1 MSYKILIV
9 DDDKSLSFIMGETL
23 KRHGYEV
30 MLAYSEEE
38 CYKVLEKNSFNLIIL
53 DINLPDSTGF
63 EICKDLRRKSNVPII
78 FASARSSVTDKIDG
92 LDIGGDF
99 YLSKPYSMNEMLS
112 VVNAL
117 IRRCYNSSADEE
129 IVSFGNVKINI
140 TSRTVEKNG
149 VSVQLSLKEFDLLA
163 YLAKNINKA
172 VEKDKL
178 ITEVWGTFSVVEQST
193 LTVHI
198 RWLREKLEDDPA
210 NPKHIKTVHK
220 VGYMLEK

>member
-1 MSYKILIV
+1 MAYKILIV

-38 CYKVLEKNSFNLIIL
+38 CYKVLEKNSFHLIIL

-117 IRRCYNSSADEE
+117 IRRCYSSNTDEE
-129 IVSFGNVKINI
+129 IVSFGNVNINI
-140 TSRTVEKNG
+140 S
-149 VSVQLSLKEFDLLA
+149 F
-163 YLAKNINKA
+163 
-172 VEKDKL
+172 
-178 ITEVWGTFSVVEQST
+178 
-193 LTVHI
+193 
-198 RWLREKLEDDPA
+198 
-210 NPKHIKTVHK
+210 
-220 VGYMLEK
+220 

>member
-1 MSYKILIV
+1 MNYKILIV

-23 KRHGYEV
+23 KRHCYEV
-30 MLAYSEEE
+30 MLAYCEEE
-38 CYKVLEKNSFNLIIL
+38 
-53 DINLPDSTGF
+53 PDSTGF
-63 EICKDLRRKSNVPII
+63 EICKDLRKKTNIPII
-78 FASARSSVTDKIDG
+78 FASARSSVTDKVDA
-92 LDIGGDF
+92 LDLGGDF

-117 IRRCYNSSADEE
+117 IRRCYGNSKEEE
-129 IVSFGNVKINI
+129 IIEFDNIKINV

-149 VSVQLSLKEFDLLA
+149 SSVQLSLKEFDLLA
-163 YLAKNINKA
+163 YLAKNMNKA
-172 VEKDKL
+172 IEKDKL
-178 ITEVWGTFSVVEQST
+178 IAEVWGTFSVVEQST

-210 NPKHIKTVHK
+210 NPKHIKTIHR